1 METFFA
7 LGDLKPQGANRCL
20 TSKTGEFYLK
30 QVTESLKLKKR
41 LKHSKLVYLILGL
54 TFYFD
59 EIIGRTFFIGFF
71 TQSVLDG
78 WGVGVLQV
86 DALKKSVKINF

>member
-7 LGDLKPQGANRCL
+7 FGDLKPQGANRCL

-54 TFYFD
+54 TFCFG
-59 EIIGRTFFIGFF
+59 EIIGRT
-71 TQSVLDG
+71 Q
-78 WGVGVLQV
+78 
-86 DALKKSVKINF
+86 KSVFSRKASWTDGGWEYCRWTL